1 MDNNLAAAIVT
12 SISTAASTAGVA
24 ITALILSNK
33 RMDRLEVRLEKIEAA
48 LQMLTGAL
56 HELDKRVSIIEHR
69 IFRRE

>member
-33 RMDRLEVRLEKIEAA
+33 LMDRLEVRLEKIEAA